1 MPDSGGVA
9 NVDVPRHSGAD
20 AEQEQFQQ
28 PAVNEEL
35 KEKEK
40 KKEKEEDDAI
50 KERVVESVEN
60 VRKSVAEE
68 NGERRGRTTGV
79 ATGKKRMTLEE
90 RAKYAFEEDSEEDGV
105 DEDGRFSEGSAEKRL
120 NALGRR
126 MADEVDSQNRNIL
139 RSPPLGWKKEDDARI
154 PINKAWLDRIR

>member
-9 NVDVPRHSGAD
+9 DVDVPRHSGAD

-28 PAVNEEL
+28 PAVNEER

-40 KKEKEEDDAI
+40 EENGAT
-50 KERVVESVEN
+50 KERVVKRVGN
-60 VRKSVAEE
+60 VRQSVAEE
-68 NGERRGRTTGV
+68 NGERRRRTTGV

-90 RAKYAFEEDSEEDGV
+90 RAKYVFEEDSEEDEV
-105 DEDGRFSEGSAEKRL
+105 DEDGRLSEGGAEKRS
-120 NALGRR
+120 NALGRM
-126 MADEVDSQNRNIL
+126 MADEVDSQNRNVL
-139 RSPPLGWKKEDDARI
+139 RSPPLEWKKEDGARI

>member
-20 AEQEQFQQ
+20 AEQEQSQQ
-28 PAVNEEL
+28 PAVNEER
-35 KEKEK
+35 KEKE
-40 KKEKEEDDAI
+40 KEKEEDGAT
-50 KERVVESVEN
+50 KERVVERVGS
-60 VRKSVAEE
+60 VRKNVAEE

-90 RAKYAFEEDSEEDGV
+90 RAKYAFEEDSEEDEV
-105 DEDGRFSEGSAEKRL
+105 DEDWRFTEGSAEKRL
-120 NALGRR
+120 NVLGRM
-126 MADEVDSQNRNIL
+126 MADEVDGQNRNVL